1 MLYMLK
7 NIPTIQLNK
16 SPNSSAVIGGI
27 FQKRKKP
34 NFKNNTKKKR
44 LFMKL
49 NKITL
54 TKFKNTKKEFKSS
67 MKILTNKR
75 KRS

>member
-1 MLYMLK
+1 MLFMLK
-7 NIPTIQLNK
+7 NTPTIQLNK
-16 SPNSSAVIGGI
+16 SQNSSAVIGGA

-49 NKITL
+49 NKIIP
-54 TKFKNTKKEFKSS
+54 TKLKSTRKEFKSS
-67 MKILTNKR
+67 TKTLMKKR
-75 KRS
+75 KKS

>member
-1 MLYMLK
+1 MLFMLK
-7 NIPTIQLNK
+7 NTPTIHLNK
-16 SPNSSAVIGGI
+16 SLNSSAVIGGT

-49 NKITL
+49 NKIIPIKL
-54 TKFKNTKKEFKSS
+54 KSTKKEFKSS
-67 MKILTNKR
+67 MKILTKKR
-75 KRS
+75 KKS

>member
-1 MLYMLK
+1 
-7 NIPTIQLNK
+7 
-16 SPNSSAVIGGI
+16 VIGGT

-34 NFKNNTKKKR
+34 NFKKNMKKKR

-54 TKFKNTKKEFKSS
+54 IKLKNTKKELKDS
-67 MKILTNKR
+67 MMISTNKR
-75 KRS
+75 KKS